1 MNERQKHRFK
11 GKLREWF
18 RLLVKM
24 GLLSKKE
31 AAEIILKSSLEEVT
45 GEEADEN

>member
-11 GKLREWF
+11 GKLRDWF

-24 GLLSKKE
+24 GLLSKNE